1 MIDWFNPDELKHV
14 VGGEKWWQVRGMD
27 GIDGEWITE
36 RRFLKDVTPERR
48 ADLPEGKKL
57 NSDEED
63 ILKMEELESV
73 MVCS

>member
-1 MIDWFNPDELKHV
+1 
-14 VGGEKWWQVRGMD
+14 MD